1 MNLWTNILKVM
12 NLNSDSL
19 QIQVASPALEE
30 RRLTVNFLDESSEV
44 VATLI
49 ASALGLQCA
58 QQGVYSFVIRIK
70 LINLRK

>member
-1 MNLWTNILKVM
+1 MKSGGASLNTYVLKM

-30 RRLTVNFLDESSEV
+30 RRLTVEFSDESSEV

-58 QQGVYSFVIRIK
+58 QQGDILLLSE
-70 LINLRK
+70 

>member
-1 MNLWTNILKVM
+1 M

-30 RRLTVNFLDESSEV
+30 RRLTVEFSDESSEV

-58 QQGVYSFVIRIK
+58 QQGDILLLSE
-70 LINLRK
+70 